1 MFLPKFY
8 LHFTISYTQEDSR
21 AEATSAHYTTSTDH
35 QKAAVVAATLV
46 NLLSSELSLKPLVKR
61 VNDDLRRDDMRVGQE
76 LELRYFDILYRVL
89 HYNRL
94 KLADEYRDFLHAE
107 SLTSSTGLNRKN
119 PTESA
124 KVTPSS
130 WQPNLKNV
138 MDALDRMSFMRVVTA
153 IERLGEFFMSFIAFF
168 QLYFKVCGMNMQYI
182 VLEDVLCIRKYCYSY
197 MCVIVNWI
205 TSLKCSLLPFAQCPF
220 LFSYL
225 LLQARTLSTT
235 TTSSFPWPC
244 SKR

>member
-1 MFLPKFY
+1 M
-8 LHFTISYTQEDSR
+8 
-21 AEATSAHYTTSTDH
+21 
-35 QKAAVVAATLV
+35 VAATLV

-107 SLTSSTGLNRKN
+107 SLNSSTGANRKN
-119 PTESA
+119 TTESA

-153 IERLGEFFMSFIAFF
+153 IERLGMP
-168 QLYFKVCGMNMQYI
+168 YI
-182 VLEDVLCIRKYCYSY
+182 LRVKQDVGL
-197 MCVIVNWI
+197 
-205 TSLKCSLLPFAQCPF
+205 
-220 LFSYL
+220 
-225 LLQARTLSTT
+225 
-235 TTSSFPWPC
+235 
-244 SKR
+244 

>member
-1 MFLPKFY
+1 MAVSG
-8 LHFTISYTQEDSR
+8 TIVLNVNISQTLAFNTNHYVTITTHNTLFCIFFSQEDSR
-21 AEATSAHYTTSTDH
+21 AEATSAHYSTSSDH

-94 KLADEYRDFLHAE
+94 KLADEYRDFLQASDR
-107 SLTSSTGLNRKN
+107 SLNLGTSVSLKDNS
-119 PTESA
+119 ESA
-124 KVTPSS
+124 KVKPT

-153 IERLGEFFMSFIAFF
+153 IERLGTF
-168 QLYFKVCGMNMQYI
+168 
-182 VLEDVLCIRKYCYSY
+182 
-197 MCVIVNWI
+197 
-205 TSLKCSLLPFAQCPF
+205 
-220 LFSYL
+220 
-225 LLQARTLSTT
+225 
-235 TTSSFPWPC
+235 
-244 SKR
+244 